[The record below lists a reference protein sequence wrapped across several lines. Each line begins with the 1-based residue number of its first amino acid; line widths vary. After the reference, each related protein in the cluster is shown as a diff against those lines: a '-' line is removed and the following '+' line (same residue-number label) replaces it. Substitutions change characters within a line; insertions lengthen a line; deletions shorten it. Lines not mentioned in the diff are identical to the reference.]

1 MVTNATALQ
10 SEGAIEP
17 MHAWHA
23 VVRVA
28 TGASL
33 VTVAAAYALHTFV
46 HVSDGIIV
54 AVVAIGGLLL
64 GRRLPSV
71 ELPLMHL
78 LFEEEPAA

>member
-1 MVTNATALQ
+1 MVTNATARQ
-10 SEGAIEP
+10 TEGAIEP

-33 VTVAAAYALHTFV
+33 VAIAAAYALHTFA

-54 AVVAIGGLLL
+54 ALVAVGGLLL
-64 GRRLPSV
+64 GRRLPAV
-71 ELPLMHL
+71 ELPHMHL
-78 LFEEEPAA
+78 LFDEESAA